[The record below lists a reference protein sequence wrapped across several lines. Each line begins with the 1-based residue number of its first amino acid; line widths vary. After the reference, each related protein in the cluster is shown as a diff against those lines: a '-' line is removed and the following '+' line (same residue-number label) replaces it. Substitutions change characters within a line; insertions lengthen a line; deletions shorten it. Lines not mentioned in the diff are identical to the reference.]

1 MSNEDVE
8 QYSDDE
14 NVLHEEEVLCCCTRS
29 LNPLFYYKENGKR
42 YDLQPFMYYTDD
54 KYLYISRNVA
64 NRYYRYDLQEA
75 RRKRMRIPLRNE
87 IGTIVLARADLLDGD
102 NQYLTRRKDVSQEL
116 NRLNQ
121 SMRHNS
127 RRKIAV
133 ITTTIA
139 LLSTILIALVL
150 HRN

>member
-29 LNPLFYYKENGKR
+29 LNPLFYYKENGKQ

-54 KYLYISRNVA
+54 KYLYIRHNVA

-75 RRKRMRIPLRNE
+75 
-87 IGTIVLARADLLDGD
+87 
-102 NQYLTRRKDVSQEL
+102 
-116 NRLNQ
+116 
-121 SMRHNS
+121 
-127 RRKIAV
+127 
-133 ITTTIA
+133 
-139 LLSTILIALVL
+139 
-150 HRN
+150 